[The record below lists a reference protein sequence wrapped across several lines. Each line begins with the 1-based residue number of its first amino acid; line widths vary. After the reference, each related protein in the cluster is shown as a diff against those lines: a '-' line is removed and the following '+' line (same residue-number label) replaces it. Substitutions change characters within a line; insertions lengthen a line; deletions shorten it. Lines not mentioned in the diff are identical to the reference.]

1 MSYQARSGRFG
12 QMVSINLLHAPLM
25 VISTL
30 LGLIGV
36 MVLYSIAGGD
46 FSPWAWQHAVRLA
59 VGFFLMYA
67 IANLDLRT
75 LFNFAYPIFGVIFL
89 LLVAVEIFGNTNMG
103 AQRWLDLGF
112 VTVQPSEFMRFA

>member
-12 QMVSINLLHAPLM
+12 QMVSLNLLHAPLM

-36 MVLYSIAGGD
+36 MVLYSVAGGD

-59 VGFFLMYA
+59 VGFLLMYA

-89 LLVAVEIFGNTNMG
+89 LLVAVEIFGNRGKPHLNLAVTNII
-103 AQRWLDLGF
+103 
-112 VTVQPSEFMRFA
+112 